1 METLG
6 GLIVRDPELIEQLES
21 IVKEIPSDE

>member
-6 GLIVRDPELIEQLES
+6 GLIVRDPELIEQLKS
-21 IVKEIPSDE
+21 IVKEILSDE